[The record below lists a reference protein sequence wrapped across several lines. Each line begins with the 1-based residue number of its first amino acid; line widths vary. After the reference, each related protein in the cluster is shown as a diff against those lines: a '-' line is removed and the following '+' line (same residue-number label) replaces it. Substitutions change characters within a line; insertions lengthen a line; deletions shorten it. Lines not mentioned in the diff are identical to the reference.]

1 VETAAD
7 TVAAVRASTL
17 ALVAVVSAVLG
28 GAGALAIGRAAGW
41 VGEARVQTV
50 LAPPAPAAPAPA
62 TVRAPAPLPRDFDA
76 ARIYAARTAG
86 VVTIHVTYAGGSRSQ
101 GSGFV
106 VSPAGVIL
114 TSAHVIT
121 NAGEVPANETAAA
134 QDVVVEFSDRDRVQA
149 TVVGWDVFD
158 DVGVV
163 RVDPAAHALQPLPL
177 GDSEAVAVG
186 SPVAAIGSPFGNE
199 GSLSVGV
206 VSATR
211 RGVPVLT
218 SQYQLVDAIQT
229 DAPINRGNS
238 GGPLFDARGR
248 VIGINGQIRSE
259 TGNAEGVGFAVPIN
273 SAKRS
278 MEQLLQS
285 GRVAYAYVGITTDD
299 LTPTIARRAGYA
311 VPYGAVVSSVV
322 AGSPGARAGL
332 RGGSESEQVLQTEV
346 TRGGDVVVAIGGTPV
361 RSGSDL
367 VRVVS
372 EELRPGQTADFEI
385 VRGGRRLTVP
395 VKVVERPLAPNE
407 G

>member
-1 VETAAD
+1 
-7 TVAAVRASTL
+7 VAAVRAPVL
-17 ALVAVVSAVLG
+17 ALVAVVSALLG
-28 GAGALAIGRAAGW
+28 GAGALAVGKSAGW
-41 VGEARVQTV
+41 IDVGTTTVIAAEAAPAQ
-50 LAPPAPAAPAPA
+50 APPA
-62 TVRAPAPLPRDFDA
+62 VVSAPAPLPEDFDA
-76 ARIYAARTAG
+76 ARIYSARQAG
-86 VVTIHVTYAGGSRSQ
+86 VVTIHVTFAGGARSQ

-106 VSPAGVIL
+106 VSPDGIVL

-121 NAGEVPANETAAA
+121 NAGEVPSGETRAA
-134 QDVVVEFSDRDRVQA
+134 QQVAVEFSDRDRVQA
-149 TVVGWDVFD
+149 QVVGWDVFD

-163 RVDPAAHALQPLPL
+163 RVDPKAHALTSLPL
-177 GDSEAVAVG
+177 GDSDAVAVG

-248 VIGINGQIRSE
+248 VIGINAQIRSS

-278 MEQLLQS
+278 MRQLLKT

-299 LTPTIARRAGYA
+299 LTPTIARSAGYS
-311 VPYGAVVSSVV
+311 VRYGAVVSSVV
-322 AGSPGARAGL
+322 PGSPGARAGL
-332 RGGSESEQVLQTEV
+332 RGGTETEQVLQTEV
-346 TRGGDVVVAIGGTPV
+346 TRGGDVVVAIEGVPV

-372 EELRPGQTADFEI
+372 ERLVPGQTASFEV
-385 VRGGRRLTVP
+385 VRSGRHVKVP
-395 VKVVERPLAPNE
+395 VKVIERPLSPD
-407 G
+407 GG